1 MSFRDSLWRRA
12 AVYAMAATLLGGGSW
27 FLTLV
32 LVVHQEERFSR
43 PWWTVAT
50 IGTCFWLLVGF
61 VIGAFGPKG
70 GGKTTTPSQQSP
82 AGLGL
87 KPAFAVLAQ
96 VFYRALVGFLVAN
109 VVMGVYFVLAIAI
122 GFLLGGYLDFLQ
134 GSSLGFALM
143 SAFGAS
149 WTGGPTGAVF
159 GAIFA
164 PWRSARDRRTLVKSA
179 FLGNLLG

>member
-1 MSFRDSLWRRA
+1 MNFFDSLWRRA
-12 AVYAMAATLLGGGSW
+12 AVYAMAATFLGGGSW

-61 VIGAFGPKG
+61 VIGASGPKG

-87 KPAFAVLAQ
+87 KPTFAVLAQ
-96 VFYRALVGFLVAN
+96 VFY
-109 VVMGVYFVLAIAI
+109 
-122 GFLLGGYLDFLQ
+122 
-134 GSSLGFALM
+134 
-143 SAFGAS
+143 
-149 WTGGPTGAVF
+149 P
-159 GAIFA
+159 
-164 PWRSARDRRTLVKSA
+164 
-179 FLGNLLG
+179 